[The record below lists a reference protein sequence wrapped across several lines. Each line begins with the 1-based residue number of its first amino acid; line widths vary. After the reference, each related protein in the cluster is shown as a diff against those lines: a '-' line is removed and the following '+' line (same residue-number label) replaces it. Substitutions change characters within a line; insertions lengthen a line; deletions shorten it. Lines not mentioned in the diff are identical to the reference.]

1 MISKC
6 NERATSNK
14 LLHNIFP
21 DLELAIVNSDRD
33 IRSAT
38 VLKRTLDVKGWL
50 KSHIDTPTN
59 HTNPHNFLFRLD
71 EQQQC
76 VMQYRNWSSDA
87 WMAGVKLL
95 GLVLND
101 TG

>member
-1 MISKC
+1 MICECS
-6 NERATSNK
+6 ERATSNK
-14 LLHNIFP
+14 LLRNIFP

-38 VLKRTLDVKGWL
+38 VLKRALDVKGWL

-59 HTNPHNFLFRLD
+59 HTNPHNFLFQLD
-71 EQQQC
+71 EQQC

-95 GLVLND
+95 GV
-101 TG
+101 GSK

>member
-1 MISKC
+1 M
-6 NERATSNK
+6 
-14 LLHNIFP
+14 
-21 DLELAIVNSDRD
+21 NSDRD

-38 VLKRTLDVKGWL
+38 VLKRSRDMKGWL
-50 KSHIDTPTN
+50 KPHIDTPKN

-87 WMAGVKLL
+87 WMPGVKPLE
-95 GLVLND
+95 VCQFFLNLNLNHHVHTHALTEY
-101 TG
+101 TGG